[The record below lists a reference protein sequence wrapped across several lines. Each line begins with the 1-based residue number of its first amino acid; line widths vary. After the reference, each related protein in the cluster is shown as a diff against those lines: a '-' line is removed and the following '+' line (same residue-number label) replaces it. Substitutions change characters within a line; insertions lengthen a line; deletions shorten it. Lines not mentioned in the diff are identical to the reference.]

1 MTEPTQ
7 VVYIVDD
14 DIRVRAVLSDLFSSQ
29 HFHCVAFASAA
40 DYVERDKPDVP
51 SCLIVDFSL
60 PDIDRLEL
68 HNWMAQ
74 ALHPPIV
81 FTSGRR
87 DIRSCVRAMKAGAVD
102 FLTKPFHD
110 ADLLLGDL
118 QCLEAE
124 LAVAVKI
131 RNIQFCGVIGI
142 RFNF

>member
-110 ADLLLGDL
+110 ADLLHAVEAA
-118 QCLEAE
+118 LERDAKQRGE
-124 LAVAVKI
+124 RK
-131 RNIQFCGVIGI
+131 
-142 RFNF
+142 